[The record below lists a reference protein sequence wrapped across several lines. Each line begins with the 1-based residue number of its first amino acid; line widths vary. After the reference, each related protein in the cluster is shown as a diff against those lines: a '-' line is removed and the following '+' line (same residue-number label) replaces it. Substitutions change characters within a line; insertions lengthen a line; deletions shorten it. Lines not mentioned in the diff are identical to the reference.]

1 MPGTDGE
8 LIRGLEGVVA
18 ATTRLCDLDGVNG
31 RLAYRGYDIDDLA
44 RHASFEEVVWLL
56 WHGELPGAGELAA
69 FRKELIGR
77 PRSPP
82 RPSRC

>member
-1 MPGTDGE
+1 MPGTDGG

-31 RLAYRGYDIDDLA
+31 RLAYQGYAIEDLA

-56 WHGELPGAGELAA
+56 WHGELPRADELTG
-69 FRKELIGR
+69 FRKELTETGR
-77 PRSPP
+77 YPP
-82 RPSRC
+82 RP